1 MGGGSVLDGS
11 GTLWFP
17 DVENAPVFLST
28 LCSDPQDGHQR
39 LSEPAGGVGSSG
51 STEAGRPARATPTP
65 RGAPEDFRAGPAPEA

>member
-39 LSEPAGGVGSSG
+39 LSEPAGGAARAPQGERGWETRQSYAHP
-51 STEAGRPARATPTP
+51 EGRP
-65 RGAPEDFRAGPAPEA
+65 RGL